1 MAQVFRPAASTI
13 ALLVIA
19 LLGATP
25 ILLVG
30 IGYSLMRSSYVTNQS
45 VTREQPVPFSHAH
58 HVGGLGLDCRYCHT
72 SVTTASF
79 AGIPPTETCM
89 TCHSQLWTNA
99 AMLAPVRESLAAN
112 KPIHWQRVDV
122 LPDYVYFDHSIH
134 VGKGVACE
142 ECHGRVDRMPMMQ
155 REASLDMQW
164 CLACHRDAARHLRP
178 RGQVFAMQSAAAPSD
193 AEAQRLARE
202 NQLLDQRRLTDC
214 STCHR

>member
-1 MAQVFRPAASTI
+1 MPQAFSQASVLATKLAVLTGLVLAVGAGTLARLRMQPAA
-13 ALLVIA
+13 AV
-19 LLGATP
+19 GEPVDQP
-25 ILLVG
+25 I
-30 IGYSLMRSSYVTNQS
+30 R
-45 VTREQPVPFSHAH
+45 FSHAH
-58 HVGGLGLDCRYCHT
+58 HVGDIGIDCRFCHATVET
-72 SVTTASF
+72 SAF
-79 AGIPPTETCM
+79 AGMPSTQLCLG
-89 TCHSQLWTNA
+89 CHSQLFVNA
-99 AMLAPVRESLAAN
+99 PELAPLRQSLRQHR
-112 KPIHWQRVDV
+112 PLHWNRVHD
-122 LPDYVYFDHSIH
+122 LPDFVYFDHSIH

-202 NQLLDQRRLTDC
+202 NRLLDQRRLTDC